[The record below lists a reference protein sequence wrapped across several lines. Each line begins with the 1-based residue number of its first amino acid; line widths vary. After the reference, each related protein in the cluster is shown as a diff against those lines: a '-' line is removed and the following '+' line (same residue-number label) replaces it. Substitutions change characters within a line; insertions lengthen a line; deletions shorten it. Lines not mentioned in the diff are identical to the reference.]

1 MKPRI
6 SGIVV
11 DSFVSMHAKNLDD
24 IILCSAKPG
33 FWIWA
38 LFFEYNKH
46 KQSENSNNFENFHN
60 SSKNQRLSVSRRS
73 TSLIWNAIRWNLD
86 IQTKLK
92 PIWARS
98 TLVFAWVVKVI
109 EIIRIFRLLMVVI
122 LKKQRSNSKNWF
134 GQTKDYMSEIFC
146 MHFHK
151 SISNNPWSSW
161 LDCFSTFIAVIG

>member
-1 MKPRI
+1 MCKWGAIFFYRCDKSWKAMKPRI

-24 IILCSAKPG
+24 IILCWAKPG

-98 TLVFAWVVKVI
+98 TLVFAWIVKVI

-122 LKKQRSNSKNWF
+122 LRN
-134 GQTKDYMSEIFC
+134 
-146 MHFHK
+146 
-151 SISNNPWSSW
+151 
-161 LDCFSTFIAVIG
+161 